1 MRPVP
6 VENVRFEHTRE
17 LMMLDDAEMALSL
30 LDLADSQT
38 ALADPRRQPVQL
50 EVSPDLM
57 GEYASAAC
65 LIFDRAEAE
74 AIALE
79 LTQALHQQHP
89 VAA

>member
-6 VENVRFEHTRE
+6 VEKTRFEHTRD

-30 LDLADSQT
+30 LDLADSKT
-38 ALADPRRQPVQL
+38 AFADPRRLPVQP

-57 GEYASAAC
+57 AEYASAAS

-79 LTQALHQQHP
+79 LAQALQQHP